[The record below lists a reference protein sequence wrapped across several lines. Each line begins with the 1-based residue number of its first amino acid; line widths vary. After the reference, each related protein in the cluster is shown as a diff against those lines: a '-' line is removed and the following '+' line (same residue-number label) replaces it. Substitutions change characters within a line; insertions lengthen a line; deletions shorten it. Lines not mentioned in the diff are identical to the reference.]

1 MPVKFE
7 MDMSQTPEGGEGV
20 IVARWSYYCGGCKTK
35 RTAVIF
41 GSGHVFDLTEGQES
55 VVENVVVEGG
65 AFKNLYFIPE
75 AGIERIRD
83 TQTGMQ
89 AIKASISQ
97 AHASQFHGGA
107 GVNLKGRN

>member
-1 MPVKFE
+1 MPQKFE
-7 MDMSQTPEGGEGV
+7 MDMSQTPEGGEDI

-41 GSGHVFDLTEGQES
+41 GSGHVFDLVEGQEP

-65 AFKNLYFIPE
+65 KFKNLYFVPE
-75 AGIERIRD
+75 AGIEGLGD

-89 AIKASISQ
+89 AIKSSITQ

-107 GVNLKGRN
+107 RVNLKGRN